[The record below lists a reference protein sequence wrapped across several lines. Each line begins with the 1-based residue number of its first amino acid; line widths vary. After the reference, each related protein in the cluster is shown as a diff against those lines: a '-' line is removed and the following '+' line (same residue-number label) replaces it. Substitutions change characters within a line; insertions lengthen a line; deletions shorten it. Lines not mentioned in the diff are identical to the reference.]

1 MKPKFST
8 AAAASLFVGSLLLT
22 GVAYADAAL
31 EVATTG
37 WATQN
42 GGTKGGSKAAAA
54 NIYVVKNAAE
64 LKAALSASVGSNGRI
79 IKVSGI
85 IDISEGKPYTKT
97 SDMKTRASGRA
108 HQDHADR
115 HHQQR

>member
-8 AAAASLFVGSLLLT
+8 AAAASLFVGSLLVV
-22 GVAYADAAL
+22 GVACADPAL

-54 NIYVVKNAAE
+54 NIYTVKNAAE
-64 LKAALSASVGSNGRI
+64 LKNALKASVGSNGRI
-79 IKVSGI
+79 IKISGI
-85 IDISEGKPYTKT
+85 IDVSEGKPYTKT
-97 SDMKTRASGRA
+97 SDMKARARLDVPTKTTLIGI
-108 HQDHADR
+108 
-115 HHQQR
+115 

>member
-42 GGTKGGSKAAAA
+42 
-54 NIYVVKNAAE
+54 
-64 LKAALSASVGSNGRI
+64 
-79 IKVSGI
+79 
-85 IDISEGKPYTKT
+85 
-97 SDMKTRASGRA
+97 
-108 HQDHADR
+108 
-115 HHQQR
+115 